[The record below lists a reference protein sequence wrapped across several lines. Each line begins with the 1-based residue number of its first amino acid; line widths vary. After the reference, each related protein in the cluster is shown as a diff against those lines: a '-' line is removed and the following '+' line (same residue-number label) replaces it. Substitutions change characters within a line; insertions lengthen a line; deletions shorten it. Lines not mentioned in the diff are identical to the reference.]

1 MKVDPGAHT
10 GDRRPVLTPEMLHDA
25 DSAVLTIA
33 EAETGIDIG
42 DRVAAR
48 LAFKEFPGVDH
59 WLAFTSIKTLVK
71 KLGDDDEGWVGKKV
85 PLIRVR
91 VNNPRTGE
99 KVVKLHVADT
109 EDWGPI
115 LAEAKKQTRSAKNTG
130 SGKKK

>member
-10 GDRRPVLTPEMLHDA
+10 GDRRPVLTPEMLEDA
-25 DSAVLTIA
+25 DSAVLTVS

-48 LAFKEFPGVDH
+48 LSFKEFPEVDH
-59 WLAFTSIKTLVK
+59 WLTFTGIKTLIK
-71 KLGDDDEGWVGKKV
+71 YFGDDDDDWVGERV

-109 EDWGPI
+109 EDWGAI
-115 LAEAKKQTRSAKNTG
+115 LAEANKKTRKAKDTG
-130 SGKKK
+130 RGRKK